1 MRLDV
6 TSISKGE
13 IMNSYFKSLLF
24 VAIAAALFV
33 PTTAMG
39 QKSGGGVVGGDRLR
53 PGTWNSQ
60 STSRSRARSQSMYRS
75 TSPVIVRSERA
86 PEAVAQVPTERRSF
100 SYDPAQGARSESKQ
114 SENCCCGSG
123 VRTEQA
129 PATTEPS
136 TSTRRSFSYEPSMN
150 QPSATGR
157 SYYAPRTQ
165 SSKSS
170 QWRHTGS
177 KAERNNYRN

>member
-1 MRLDV
+1 
-6 TSISKGE
+6 
-13 IMNSYFKSLLF
+13 MNSFIKTLLF

-39 QKSGGGVVGGDRLR
+39 QKSAGGVVGEARLH
-53 PGTWNSQ
+53 PGTWNRQ
-60 STSRSRARSQSMYRS
+60 HTSRSRARSQLMYRS
-75 TSPVIVRSERA
+75 TSPVIVRSETV

-100 SYDPAQGARSESKQ
+100 SYDPSQGSRSESKQ
-114 SENCCCGSG
+114 SESCCCESG
-123 VRTEQA
+123 VRTEKA
-129 PATTEPS
+129 PGTAEPL

-165 SSKSS
+165 SSNSS